1 MRLVIYAG
9 AVWTHCS
16 PTEVERFDVS
26 SREEAIKELT
36 SWLDWL
42 SSQDAERIA
51 LEALEG
57 DDYVLAGYSN
67 ELLELR
73 SAPPED
79 AEVCDYS
86 RLGDPVY
93 ESSGGYWEPFYVHA
107 FLLDDEG

>member
-1 MRLVIYAG
+1 MKLVVYAG

-16 PTEVERFDVS
+16 PTEVERFEVA
-26 SREEAIKELT
+26 SRDEAAERLAE
-36 SWLDWL
+36 WLDWL
-42 SSQDAERIA
+42 TPEEAERIA
-51 LEALEG
+51 CKALE
-57 DDYVLAGYSN
+57 DDDCVLAGYAS

-93 ESSGGYWEPFYVHA
+93 ESSEGYWEPFYVHA